1 MDVAVRL
8 AHGVAVS
15 TARPHGVGSNW
26 PCDRSEC
33 KPVSST
39 GYAGESRI
47 YSTVMQQLLVP
58 LLVALS
64 AGPILG
70 QADFSSQQ
78 SITGAAD
85 RPTSIA
91 TADLD
96 GDGILDVLASS
107 TLDDEIA
114 WYRNLG
120 NGSFGPQQIV
130 TTAADNPYSVQA
142 ADLDG
147 DGRKDVLSV
156 SMMDHKVA
164 WYRNLG
170 NGSFGAQVVISA
182 GLLTPGCVRAA
193 DLDGDG
199 DLDVLASFNN
209 AVGQIAWYENLGPT
223 PTAVPFG
230 PPRILA
236 TGVRGVVEVDAV
248 DLDGDGDM
256 DVLAASGI
264 VNRVAWYPN
273 LGNQTFGSVQ
283 VIATASPAYCAAQ
296 AADLDGDGALDVLT
310 TSPTGAQLAWHRNLG
325 AGTFGPQQMI
335 STLVAGCRDVAAA
348 DFDRDGDLDVCA
360 IGSGSFNQV
369 GWFENLGGGAFG
381 GYRGIEPG
389 NSTAVIG
396 GVAILAD
403 DVDGDAMPDVL
414 IAAASN
420 DVVAWYANRLAAA
433 TPYGVGCTGVPVAH
447 AATARP
453 VLGGNA
459 QADVRNVP
467 GSLCILAAGVD
478 RSNHPALGSLPF
490 DLTAIGMPGCSLLQS
505 ADVPGVLLTPASGAG
520 AFAWSMPLPA
530 APTFLGATF
539 FTQAFGLAPQANALG
554 IVASN
559 AIAWRL
565 GN

>member
-1 MDVAVRL
+1 MRYTAAMHRL
-8 AHGVAVS
+8 
-15 TARPHGVGSNW
+15 R
-26 PCDRSEC
+26 RS
-33 KPVSST
+33 
-39 GYAGESRI
+39 
-47 YSTVMQQLLVP
+47 
-58 LLVALS
+58 LLVAVA
-64 AGPILG
+64 AGPVLAQG
-70 QADFSSQQ
+70 DFSAQQ
-78 SITGAAD
+78 LITSAAD
-85 RPTSIA
+85 RPSSIE
-91 TADLD
+91 TADFD
-96 GDGILDVLASS
+96 GDGLRDVLSSS
-107 TLDDEIA
+107 TIDDKIA

-120 NGSFGPQQIV
+120 GGAFGPQQV
-130 TTAADNPYSVQA
+130 LSTAADNPYFVQA
-142 ADLDG
+142 ADLNG
-147 DGRKDVLSV
+147 DGHKDVLSV
-156 SMMDHKVA
+156 SLQDHEVA

-170 NGSFGAQVVISA
+170 NGVFGVQQVISTA
-182 GLLTPGCVRAA
+182 LLTPYCVRAADLDNDGDLDVLACFLNTAGQIAWYENLGSTATSTSFSAPRLIATGAQGVSDVHAA

-199 DLDVLASFNN
+199 DLDVLASSS
-209 AVGQIAWYENLGPT
+209 IT
-223 PTAVPFG
+223 
-230 PPRILA
+230 
-236 TGVRGVVEVDAV
+236 
-248 DLDGDGDM
+248 
-256 DVLAASGI
+256 
-264 VNRVAWYPN
+264 NRVAWYEN
-273 LGNQTFGSVQ
+273 LGNQTFGSVR
-283 VIATASPAYCAAQ
+283 VIATASPAYSAAHV
-296 AADLDGDGALDVLT
+296 ADLDGDGALDVLT

-335 STLVAGCRDVAAA
+335 STQVAGCRDVAAA

-360 IGSGSFNQV
+360 IGSGAFNQV

-389 NSTAVIG
+389 NSTAVSG

-433 TPYGVGCTGVPVAH
+433 TSYGVGCAGVPMAH

-467 GSLCILAAGVD
+467 GQLCILAAGVD
-478 RSNHPALGSLPF
+478 RTNHPALGPLPF
-490 DLTAIGMPGCSLLQS
+490 DLAAIGMPGCSLLHS
-505 ADVPGVLLTPASGAG
+505 AEVPGVSLAPASGAG
-520 AFAWSMPLPA
+520 VFVWSMPLPA